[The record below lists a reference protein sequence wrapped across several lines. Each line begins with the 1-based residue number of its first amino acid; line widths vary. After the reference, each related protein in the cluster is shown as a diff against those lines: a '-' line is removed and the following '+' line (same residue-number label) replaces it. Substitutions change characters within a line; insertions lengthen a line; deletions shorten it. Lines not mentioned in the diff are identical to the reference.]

1 MTLLSFSAYILYH
14 SEKFFLFEASD
25 GVHGWAGPNDVT
37 GLNLPTNQ
45 LTVYTIWFDGTTCKI
60 YWGSEMKQEFTQS
73 GWDQGALGY
82 VVMGLGMQNNGHD
95 YSGYIG
101 EVLAYTVALPESEML
116 SHIQDM
122 ETKWSPGKGQIICA
136 K

>member
-1 MTLLSFSAYILYH
+1 
-14 SEKFFLFEASD
+14 
-25 GVHGWAGPNDVT
+25 
-37 GLNLPTNQ
+37 
-45 LTVYTIWFDGTTCKI
+45 
-60 YWGSEMKQEFTQS
+60 
-73 GWDQGALGY
+73 
-82 VVMGLGMQNNGHD
+82 MQNNGHD